1 MALQAHISELSEKHR
16 LLAKQVE
23 DEIARPA
30 SDEARIAMLK
40 RQKLRLKDKIE
51 KLSRGHNAA

>member
-16 LLAKQVE
+16 LLNKQVE
-23 DEIARPA
+23 DEMARPSA
-30 SDEARIAMLK
+30 DETRIAMLK

-51 KLSRGHNAA
+51 KLTRSDNGA